1 MEAAAYQQILAL
13 TGGPAF
19 AVRCGRLALCTPEA
33 ETLGLR
39 NGADFAAL
47 FPEAGLPGA
56 GEEAVICPC
65 KLAGQSWQL
74 RAAPAEDAVLCFL
87 RPEEGFIPGP
97 NARTAAHTAG
107 AIRAVLQEL
116 TTALSSLADLPA
128 AAEQPFAGYAAQALR
143 GVYRLRRT
151 AAALEQFSRLQAGD
165 YPLKPCRVELTV
177 ALTELGGQLRELL
190 QEAGIRLEL
199 RLPSQP
205 VEACLDWTLTAALL
219 RELTANAAANA
230 GDGAVTLEL
239 SADGPDRIRFTLR
252 NRPCEPLPEAL
263 FHRHAAE
270 RGERFEGLGLGLS
283 LVSAGAACMG
293 GSFLISTDDS
303 GRVAAVLS
311 LPRRSGEERGLRFQP
326 RGLPDYDE
334 NLIALS
340 PVLPPQL
347 YSLEDL
353 L

>member
-1 MEAAAYQQILAL
+1 M
-13 TGGPAF
+13 
-19 AVRCGRLALCTPEA
+19 
-33 ETLGLR
+33 
-39 NGADFAAL
+39 
-47 FPEAGLPGA
+47 
-56 GEEAVICPC
+56 
-65 KLAGQSWQL
+65 
-74 RAAPAEDAVLCFL
+74 
-87 RPEEGFIPGP
+87 
-97 NARTAAHTAG
+97 
-107 AIRAVLQEL
+107 
-116 TTALSSLADLPA
+116 
-128 AAEQPFAGYAAQALR
+128 
-143 GVYRLRRT
+143 
-151 AAALEQFSRLQAGD
+151 
-165 YPLKPCRVELTV
+165 

-311 LPRRSGEERGLRFQP
+311 LPRRSGEAFTENKWENTIDRVTATANPRQMERVPAGVSFDVEFVINVWDDDDEDDLKELLRKGMNALENDYLGGSGS
-326 RGLPDYDE
+326 RGSGQISFEKPWNEAELSDE
-334 NLIALS
+334 NNWNA
-340 PVLPPQL
+340 
-347 YSLEDL
+347 
-353 L
+353 